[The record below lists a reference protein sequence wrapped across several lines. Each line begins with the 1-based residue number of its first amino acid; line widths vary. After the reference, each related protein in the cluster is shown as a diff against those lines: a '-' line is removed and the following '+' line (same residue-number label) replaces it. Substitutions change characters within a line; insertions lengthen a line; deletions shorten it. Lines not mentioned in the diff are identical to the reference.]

1 MQGET
6 EQYEKGLVSVVTP
19 VFNGEA
25 HVSRLLESVL
35 NQTYPQVEMILADD
49 GSEDATVS
57 IAESYRARF
66 AEKGY
71 RYKIIQSD
79 HRNASAALNH
89 GLSYVRGE
97 YLIWPDSDDWLTPES
112 IEVRVRFLLEN
123 PSYYCVRS
131 LASYADE
138 KTGILTKP
146 EERRGDLKKE
156 ELFWD
161 ILEGKTFVCCGC
173 YMLKSR
179 PFFDIYPQRKI
190 PEYPVG
196 QNFQMLLPFLYR
208 HKCPTIE
215 KELYQVIIRQGS
227 ASRRDVTEKEKQQ
240 RYEAFERLVD
250 EIALICCIEDKVSQ
264 KRLLRWKLLRRWDLA
279 RSSGKRGEEWKV
291 IWQLCKNGCISYH
304 DYWRFF
310 NHM

>member
-6 EQYEKGLVSVVTP
+6 VQYEKGLVSVVTP
-19 VFNGEA
+19 VFNGET

-35 NQTYPQVEMILADD
+35 HQTYPQVEMILVDD

-57 IAESYRARF
+57 VAESYRAQF

-71 RYKIIQSD
+71 QYKIIQSV

-89 GLSYVRGE
+89 GLPYVRGE
-97 YLIWPDSDDWLTPES
+97 YLIWPDSDDWLSPES
-112 IEVRVRFLLEN
+112 IEVRVKFLLEN

-161 ILEGKTFVCCGC
+161 ILEGKTFICCGC

-291 IWQLCKNGCISYH
+291 IWQLCKHGCISYH

-310 NHM
+310 YHV